1 MNRKLPET
9 EEKYQLSLLV
19 INKMRDTEMITECEY
34 EEAKS
39 KLLKKLHPYISEL
52 TEQKVLA
59 IKGKQSDVCSSSE
72 RSG

>member
-19 INKMRDTEMITECEY
+19 ISKMKNNGLITEIEY
-34 EEAKS
+34 KEAKS
-39 KLLKKLHPYISEL
+39 KLLDKFHPYISGL
-52 TEQKVLA
+52 TEQKQLA
-59 IKGKQSDVCSSSE
+59 IKGKQSDVCSSTE